1 MSTPRKV
8 ARLREAL
15 AQIAEDFAPASL
27 ATSFGAEDMVLT
39 DLIARES
46 PSIGIFTIDT
56 GRLPSETIALRD
68 EVLARYGV
76 ALHVYTPDPQAVA
89 AYVAGHGR
97 DGFYESL
104 AKRKACCAI
113 RKVEPLG
120 RALAGLQ
127 GWITG
132 LRRDQAP
139 TRAEV
144 REHEYDAAHGLF
156 KFNPLADWTHE
167 DVWDYVRRNGV
178 PVNALHARGYP
189 SIGCE
194 PCTRA
199 VRPGEDPRAGRWWW
213 ESRDTTE
220 CGLHAVVPLVPAPAS
235 RAGTEAAP

>member
-1 MSTPRKV
+1 MSTPRIV

-15 AQIAEDFAPASL
+15 AQIAEDFAPVSL

-39 DLIARES
+39 DLIAREF
-46 PSIGIFTIDT
+46 PSIGLFTIDT
-56 GRLPSETIALRD
+56 GRLPAETIALRD
-68 EVLARYGV
+68 EVVARYGV
-76 ALHVYTPDPQAVA
+76 ALQVYTPDPLAVTG
-89 AYVAGHGR
+89 YVAEHGR

-104 AKRKACCAI
+104 SKRKACCHL

-120 RALAGLQ
+120 RALAGLN

-139 TRAEV
+139 TRSAV
-144 REHEYDAAHGLF
+144 AEHEFDAAHGLF
-156 KFNPLADWTHE
+156 KFNPLADWTSE
-167 DVWDYVRRNGV
+167 DVWVYLDRHGV

-220 CGLHAVVPLVPAPAS
+220 CGLHPVVVLVPAPAS
-235 RAGTEAAP
+235 RAGTEVAP

>member
-8 ARLREAL
+8 VRLREAL
-15 AQIAEDFAPASL
+15 AEIAENFAPASL

-39 DLIARES
+39 DLIAREF

-56 GRLPSETIALRD
+56 GRLPAETIALRD
-68 EVLARYGV
+68 EVVARYGV
-76 ALHVYTPDPQAVA
+76 ALRVYMPDPLAVA
-89 AYVAGHGR
+89 AYVAEHGR

-104 AKRKACCAI
+104 AKRKACCHL

-120 RALAGLQ
+120 RALAGLL

-139 TRAEV
+139 TRAQV
-144 REHEYDAAHGLF
+144 GEHEFDAAHGLL

-167 DVWDYVRRNGV
+167 DVWDYVRRNAV

-220 CGLHAVVPLVPAPAS
+220 CGLHPVIPLVPAPAS
-235 RAGTEAAP
+235 RAGTQATP

>member
-15 AQIAEDFAPASL
+15 ARIAGDFAPASL

-39 DLIARES
+39 DLIAREF
-46 PSIGIFTIDT
+46 PAIAIFTIDT
-56 GRLPSETIALRD
+56 GRLPAETLALRR
-68 EVLARYGV
+68 EVETRYGV
-76 ALHVYTPDPQAVA
+76 AVTTWSPQPDAVLD
-89 AYVAGHGR
+89 YVAG
-97 DGFYESL
+97 
-104 AKRKACCAI
+104 RKACCAI

-120 RALAGLQ
+120 RALAGLR

-144 REHEYDAAHGLF
+144 REHEFDAAHGLF

-167 DVWDYVRRNGV
+167 DVWDYLRRNAV

-220 CGLHAVVPLVPAPAS
+220 CGLHPVVPLVPAPAS
-235 RAGTEAAP
+235 HAGTQATP